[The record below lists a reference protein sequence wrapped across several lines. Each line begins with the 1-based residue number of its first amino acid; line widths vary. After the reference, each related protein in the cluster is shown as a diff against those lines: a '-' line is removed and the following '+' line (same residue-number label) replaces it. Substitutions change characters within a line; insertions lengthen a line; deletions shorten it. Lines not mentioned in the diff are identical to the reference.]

1 MNLGHTI
8 GHGIESASKFEL
20 LHGEAIAI
28 GTVAEARVAERIG
41 LAQSG
46 VADRIERVTERVD
59 LPTRFVDLDIDEI
72 ITLMRSDK
80 KKQGGRLKYALPRDI
95 SDVVCGVDVKDD
107 VVRDVLIELK
117 EPA

>member
-1 MNLGHTI
+1 LNLGHTI
-8 GHGIESASKFEL
+8 GHGIETASKFDL

-28 GTVAEARVAERIG
+28 GAVAEARVAERMG
-41 LAQSG
+41 LARSG
-46 VADRIERVTERVD
+46 VAKRIERVIERVD

-72 ITLMRSDK
+72 VALMRSDK

-95 SDVVCGVDVKDD
+95 GDVVIGVDVKDD
-107 VVRDVLIELK
+107 VVRDVLIAMK